1 MAEWF
6 RFEEVE
12 LLRVAISSEERFEAF
27 AAHIAK
33 TDEPPAELITAF
45 ESCLLVFFGSDAKL
59 TRQGS
64 AVKGIGM
71 SQSTLRGRL
80 AEALN
85 ICTTVGGVECDAVVG
100 GAIVV
105 AVGVATIESSMFVCP
120 RCALL
125 FQAASVRL
133 RVVWR

>member
-12 LLRVAISSEERFEAF
+12 LPRVAISSEERFEAF

-45 ESCLLVFFGSDAKL
+45 ESCLLLFGSDAKL

-71 SQSTLRGRL
+71 SQSTLRGCL

-85 ICTTVGGVECDAVVG
+85 TCTTVGGVECDAVVG

-105 AVGVATIESSMFVCP
+105 PVGVATVESSMFVCP

-125 FQAASVRL
+125 FQAASVRV